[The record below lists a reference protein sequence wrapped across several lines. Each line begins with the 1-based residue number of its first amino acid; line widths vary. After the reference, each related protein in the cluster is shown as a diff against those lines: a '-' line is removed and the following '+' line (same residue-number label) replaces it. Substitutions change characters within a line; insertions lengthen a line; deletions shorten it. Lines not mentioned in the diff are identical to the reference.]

1 MDSHLLPC
9 PTCADVTAF
18 VQPPCLD
25 GHVADGGEC
34 PEWIC
39 VDCDTALVVG
49 GLSVAPP
56 TVRARVAA

>member
-39 VDCDTALVVG
+39 AECGTAVVAG
-49 GLSVAPP
+49 GLSVAANV
-56 TVRARVAA
+56 VRVRVAA